1 MSAAF
6 LRTPGTVPGCVLRP
20 LQASDLPAVLRLQAR
35 AYPPAYHEGVEV
47 FASRLALAPGGCW
60 FAERGGQAAGYVI
73 AHRWAESRPPDLHAP
88 LATSRAGER
97 DVVFLH
103 DMAICP
109 QARGSGL
116 AQGLFRKVR
125 AWAMREG
132 LAEIV
137 LVSLADARGF
147 WQRMGFVA
155 DPVALPAAYGDG
167 ACCMRLALSA
177 K

>member
-1 MSAAF
+1 MNTPF
-6 LRTPGTVPGCVLRP
+6 LRTPGVVSGCVLRP
-20 LQASDLPAVLRLQAR
+20 LQSSDLPAVLRLQAR

-47 FASRLALAPGGCW
+47 FASRLAQAPGGCW

-73 AHRWAESRPPDLHAP
+73 AHRWAARQLPDLHTP
-88 LATSRAGER
+88 LAIPREGAAQ
-97 DVVFLH
+97 VVFLH

-116 AQGLFRKVR
+116 AQALFRKVC
-125 AWAMREG
+125 AWALREE
-132 LAEIV
+132 LPEIV

-147 WQRMGFVA
+147 WQRLGFVA
-155 DPVALPAAYGDG
+155 DPQALPAAYGEG